1 MRVRYTPR
9 AQSDLDSIFSYLD
22 AQAPNA
28 AQAVKTAIV
37 RRIALLGDFPLALR
51 NTRPRHH
58 RAGAKRRVPVIPIHL
73 VLCLPNQ
80 DGRDKPGHDA
90 ERHHSTPLV

>member
-22 AQAPNA
+22 AQAPSA

-37 RRIALLGDFPLALR
+37 RRVTLLGDFPLLAPLSEISGVHELTIIRYPYKVYYEIENDEVWALHIR
-51 NTRPRHH
+51 DARRRPWT
-58 RAGAKRRVPVIPIHL
+58 GNEL
-73 VLCLPNQ
+73 
-80 DGRDKPGHDA
+80 
-90 ERHHSTPLV
+90 